1 MSAKDTVIKP
11 TSSTVPNSV
20 SKSKMLQDYVENA
33 NRNIIHLLSI
43 SLKFFNLNMLIRLAL
58 IS

>member
-20 SKSKMLQDYVENA
+20 SKSKILQDHVENA
-33 NRNIIHLLSI
+33 NRNIIHLLSVI
-43 SLKFFNLNMLIRLAL
+43 INSLI
-58 IS
+58 